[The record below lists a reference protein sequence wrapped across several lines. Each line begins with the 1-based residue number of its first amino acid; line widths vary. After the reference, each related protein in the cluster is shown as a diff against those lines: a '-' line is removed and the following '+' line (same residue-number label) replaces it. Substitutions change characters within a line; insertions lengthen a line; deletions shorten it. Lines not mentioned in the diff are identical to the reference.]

1 MHVRRILGTALTVLL
16 LSTSAAAV
24 APAATAVGKNI
35 TRNYGP
41 YQTENICTA
50 AQLATA
56 RYVWTSSCYFK
67 AGGWYFKSY

>member
-1 MHVRRILGTALTVLL
+1 
-16 LSTSAAAV
+16 
-24 APAATAVGKNI
+24 VGKNI